1 MPPPSP
7 CRECRGQNAT
17 QPKQKMLLF
26 LMHWYIVHHVLGLV
40 DAWSDESERFRKKYV
55 YPPPPIS
62 PDSLIRGT
70 EERNKSARRER
81 ESGTVQCKRQSTKDR
96 TGMQNSAEGTNVIVC
111 SVRDEI
117 LFMYLQL
124 SALCCSYL
132 SFALFMHFRTSDLRN
147 SWYHFYF
154 LPIKKEKS
162 ECFIFQ
168 ICSTFD
174 LLCSNL
180 GCF

>member
-1 MPPPSP
+1 M
-7 CRECRGQNAT
+7 
-17 QPKQKMLLF
+17 
-26 LMHWYIVHHVLGLV
+26 HHVLGLV
-40 DAWSDESERFRKKYV
+40 DAWSDEAERFREKYV

-70 EERNKSARRER
+70 EERNKSARRERERER

-124 SALCCSYL
+124 SALCYSYL

-147 SWYHFYF
+147 S
-154 LPIKKEKS
+154 
-162 ECFIFQ
+162 
-168 ICSTFD
+168 
-174 LLCSNL
+174 
-180 GCF
+180 

>member
-1 MPPPSP
+1 MQHNQSKKCYFSWCIDILCTMFSDLSMRGLMSLSVSVKNMFTLLLPSP
-7 CRECRGQNAT
+7 LI
-17 QPKQKMLLF
+17 P
-26 LMHWYIVHHVLGLV
+26 WYGEL
-40 DAWSDESERFRKKYV
+40 RK
-55 YPPPPIS
+55 
-62 PDSLIRGT
+62 GT
-70 EERNKSARRER
+70 NLPGERER
-81 ESGTVQCKRQSTKDR
+81 PGTVQCKRQSTKDR

>member
-1 MPPPSP
+1 MSLFLIYCTLCTMFSDLSMRGLMSLSVSVKNMFTLLLPSP
-7 CRECRGQNAT
+7 WFPDTGNWGKEQIC
-17 QPKQKMLLF
+17 P
-26 LMHWYIVHHVLGLV
+26 
-40 DAWSDESERFRKKYV
+40 ERKR
-55 YPPPPIS
+55 
-62 PDSLIRGT
+62 
-70 EERNKSARRER
+70 A
-81 ESGTVQCKRQSTKDR
+81 GTVQCKRQSTKDR

-124 SALCCSYL
+124 SALCYSYL

>member
-1 MPPPSP
+1 MIISMKDTSLNRCSYNFKLINIAKKNHTTVTIEGVQRP
-7 CRECRGQNAT
+7 ECNTTKAKNVT
-17 QPKQKMLLF
+17 F
-26 LMHWYIVHHVLGLV
+26 LDILYIVHHVLGLV

-55 YPPPPIS
+55 FPPPPIS
-62 PDSLIRGT
+62 PDSLIRAT

-81 ESGTVQCKRQSTKDR
+81 AGTVQCKRQSTKDR

-124 SALCCSYL
+124 SALCYSYL

-147 SWYHFYF
+147 S
-154 LPIKKEKS
+154 
-162 ECFIFQ
+162 
-168 ICSTFD
+168 
-174 LLCSNL
+174 
-180 GCF
+180 